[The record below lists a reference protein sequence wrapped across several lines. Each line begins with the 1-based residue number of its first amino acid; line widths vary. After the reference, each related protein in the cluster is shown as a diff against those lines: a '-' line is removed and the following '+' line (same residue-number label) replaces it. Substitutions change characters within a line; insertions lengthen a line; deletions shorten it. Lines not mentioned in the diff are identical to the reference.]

1 MGYQLR
7 ALEPLAAGA
16 RSGDAVA
23 ATDQLRRT
31 LALISGYSQTLLHL
45 QLDEAERSHY
55 LNGIVRAVESLSE
68 QAEEILDL
76 VVDHGPPPVGRPG
89 ATAEQPSA
97 ATGNGSEP
105 AS

>member
-7 ALEPLAAGA
+7 DLEPRAVGA

-23 ATDQLRRT
+23 ATDRLRRT
-31 LALISGYSQTLLHL
+31 LALISGYSQTLLHF

-55 LNGIVRAVESLSE
+55 LDGMVRAVESLSE
-68 QAEEILDL
+68 QAEEILGL
-76 VVDHGPPPVGRPG
+76 VAEHGAVPEGQPVVAPER
-89 ATAEQPSA
+89 PSA

-105 AS
+105 AT